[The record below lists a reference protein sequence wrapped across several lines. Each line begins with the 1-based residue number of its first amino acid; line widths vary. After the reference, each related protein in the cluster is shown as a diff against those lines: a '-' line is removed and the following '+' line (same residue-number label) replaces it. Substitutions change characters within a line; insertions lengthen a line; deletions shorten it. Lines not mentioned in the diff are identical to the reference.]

1 MEYKTKIHAEDGKQE
16 ITITRAFDLPVQ
28 LLFKAHADAE
38 LVSQWMDNKVVK
50 FEPQKHGCYQYEKL
64 DGQGNIV
71 FSANGTFHELVT
83 GKKITRT
90 FEMENTS
97 FPVQLEFLEFEELTD
112 DTSKLTM
119 HIIYKSVA
127 VRDAVLK
134 LPFQYGLNMAHD
146 LLEKILNNK
155 K

>member
-1 MEYKTKIHAEDGKQE
+1 
-16 ITITRAFDLPVQ
+16 
-28 LLFKAHADAE
+28 
-38 LVSQWMDNKVVK
+38 
-50 FEPQKHGCYQYEKL
+50 
-64 DGQGNIV
+64 
-71 FSANGTFHELVT
+71 
-83 GKKITRT
+83 
-90 FEMENTS
+90 MENTS